1 MYRQAFAGGGQT
13 NLSSPLEFFGGL
25 ESVESE
31 SLLTN
36 GGSTNVLDCLISL
49 EECNEEILNSDDFLV
64 PRQLTIQNDM
74 GIACHPELVSGCRCI
89 KSPKPLFTKGGKTLA
104 SLGKGSGTEVPEGLR
119 KFTLTRIAKFTKFI
133 KQFNPLTKRE
143 GKELGYTKFYSR
155 TYTVLTPHP
164 SPCPLRERENQ
175 AFLGKGGGTNV
186 PEGFKKRKAAFT
198 LAEVL
203 ITLGI
208 IGVVAAMTLPTVITN
223 VQKKVVENQLKVFNT
238 TINNAF
244 RMAQA
249 EHGGRFDDWIPSYHY
264 LSFTEMRE
272 WLEKYLFPYI
282 KYSDVSDCRGEDMV
296 GDNTFIQ
303 EGICF
308 HMANGAL
315 IWIHIND
322 DGGDLIYYV
331 NGKIQ
336 SNPRNSFQFQFAKT
350 NKKSEFVEPY
360 VFNWNGNESSLKTD
374 GTWGCYKG
382 CTNCGY
388 CTKLIQLNNWEI
400 PDDYPW

>member
-1 MYRQAFAGGGQT
+1 M
-13 NLSSPLEFFGGL
+13 
-25 ESVESE
+25 
-31 SLLTN
+31 
-36 GGSTNVLDCLISL
+36 
-49 EECNEEILNSDDFLV
+49 
-64 PRQLTIQNDM
+64 
-74 GIACHPELVSGCRCI
+74 
-89 KSPKPLFTKGGKTLA
+89 
-104 SLGKGSGTEVPEGLR
+104 PEGLR

-143 GKELGYTKFYSR
+143 GKESCHPEFVSG

-164 SPCPLRERENQ
+164 SPLPLRVMENQ
-175 AFLGKGGGTNV
+175 ASISKGGGTEV
-186 PEGFKKRKAAFT
+186 PEGLLTKKKAAFT

-208 IGVVAAMTLPTVITN
+208 IGVVAAMTLPTVISN

-244 RMAQA
+244 RMAQV
-249 EHGGRFDDWIPSYHY
+249 EHGGKFDDWIPSYH
-264 LSFTEMRE
+264 SFSYAEMRE
-272 WLEKYLFPYI
+272 WLGKYLFPYI
-282 KYSDVSDCRGEDMV
+282 KYQDVSDCRVETAL
-296 GDNTFIQ
+296 GDSNITQ
-303 EGICF
+303 TALCF

-315 IWIHIND
+315 IRTHIDAN
-322 DGGDLIYYV
+322 GGGLAYFV
-331 NGKIQ
+331 NGKLEA
-336 SNPRNSFQFQFAKT
+336 NPRNKFGFQFAKT

-388 CTKLIQLNNWEI
+388 CTKIIQLNNWEI

>member
-1 MYRQAFAGGGQT
+1 MLIKLRAFVILKRDVNKRRVNNGKRCTDRLLLGGGQAD
-13 NLSSPLEFFGGL
+13 LSSPLVFLGSL
-25 ESVESE
+25 ENIESE
-31 SLLTN
+31 SLPIKEGCMSVPVGSWKEPLT
-36 GGSTNVLDCLISL
+36 
-49 EECNEEILNSDDFLV
+49 
-64 PRQLTIQNDM
+64 LTLSRRSRKIQ
-74 GIACHPELVSGCRCI
+74 
-89 KSPKPLFTKGGKTLA
+89 A

-133 KQFNPLTKRE
+133 KQFNPLPKRE
-143 GKELGYTKFYSR
+143 GKELGYTKFVSG

-164 SPCPLRERENQ
+164 GPFPLRVMENQ
-175 AFLGKGGGTNV
+175 ASLSKGGGTNV

-208 IGVVAAMTLPTVITN
+208 IGVVAAMTLPAVITN

-244 RMAQA
+244 RMAQV
-249 EHGGRFDDWIPSYHY
+249 EHGGKFDDWIPSYY
-264 LSFTEMRE
+264 NYSFAEMRE
-272 WLEKYLFPYI
+272 WLGEYLFPYI
-282 KYSDVSDCRGEDMV
+282 KYYDVSDCRSENMV
-296 GDNTFIQ
+296 DGNNIVQD
-303 EGICF
+303 GICF

-315 IWIHIND
+315 VWTHIDNN
-322 DGGDLIYYV
+322 GGDLTYYV
-331 NGKIQ
+331 NGKKQ
-336 SNPRNSFQFQFAKT
+336 SNPRNSFSFQFAKT
-350 NKKSEFVEPY
+350 NKKSEFIEPY
-360 VFNWNGNESSLKTD
+360 IQYWNGDKASLTSG

-388 CTKLIQLNNWEI
+388 CTKIIQLNNWEI

>member
-1 MYRQAFAGGGQT
+1 MKNVVQTGFCGGGQT
-13 NLSSPLEFFGGL
+13 DLSSPLEFLGGL

-31 SLLTN
+31 SLQIKEGDMSVHMGSQKETLT
-36 GGSTNVLDCLISL
+36 
-49 EECNEEILNSDDFLV
+49 
-64 PRQLTIQNDM
+64 LTLSRRARETQ
-74 GIACHPELVSGCRCI
+74 
-89 KSPKPLFTKGGKTLA
+89 A
-104 SLGKGSGTEVPEGLR
+104 SLGKGGSTEVPEGLR

-143 GKELGYTKFYSR
+143 GKELGHPEFVSG

-164 SPCPLRERENQ
+164 SPRPLRVMENQ
-175 AFLGKGGGTNV
+175 ASLSKGGGTNV

-198 LAEVL
+198 LVEVL

-244 RMAQA
+244 RMAQV
-249 EHGGRFDDWIPSYHY
+249 EHGGTFDDWIPSYH
-264 LSFTEMRE
+264 SFSYAEMRE
-272 WLEKYLFPYI
+272 WLGKYLFPYI
-282 KYSDVSDCRGEDMV
+282 KYYDVSDCRSENMV
-296 GDNTFIQ
+296 DGSNIVQD
-303 EGICF
+303 GICF

-322 DGGDLIYYV
+322 DGGDLTYYV
-331 NGKIQ
+331 NGKTQI
-336 SNPRNSFQFQFAKT
+336 NPRNGFQFQFAKT

-360 VFNWNGNESSLKTD
+360 IQYWNGNKASLTSG

-382 CTNCGY
+382 CTNCAY

-400 PDDYPW
+400 SDDYPW

>member
-1 MYRQAFAGGGQT
+1 M
-13 NLSSPLEFFGGL
+13 GGL

-36 GGSTNVLDCLISL
+36 GGGTNVLDCLTSL
-49 EECNEEILNSDDFLV
+49 EERNEAILNSDDFLV
-64 PRQLTIQNDM
+64 SRQLTFQNDM
-74 GIACHPELVSGCRCI
+74 GIACHPEFVSGSYTVLTPHL
-89 KSPKPLFTKGGKTLA
+89 SPLPQGAMENQA
-104 SLGKGSGTEVPEGLR
+104 SLGKGGGTEVPEVLR

-133 KQFNPLTKRE
+133 KQFNPLPKRE
-143 GKELGYTKFYSR
+143 GKELGYTKFY
-155 TYTVLTPHP
+155 TVLTPHP
-164 SPCPLRERENQ
+164 SPRPLRERENQ
-175 AFLGKGGGTNV
+175 ASLSKGGGTKV

-208 IGVVAAMTLPTVITN
+208 IGIVAAMTLPTVITN

-264 LSFTEMRE
+264 LSFTEIRE

-336 SNPRNSFQFQFAKT
+336 SNPRNRFGFQFAKT

-382 CTNCGY
+382 CTNCAY

>member
-1 MYRQAFAGGGQT
+1 MG
-13 NLSSPLEFFGGL
+13 SL

-74 GIACHPELVSGCRCI
+74 GIACHPEPVTETQYK
-89 KSPKPLFTKGGKTLA
+89 KSSFHFPHNKEGARMLQPINYPVRPLTLTLSRRERENQA
-104 SLGKGSGTEVPEGLR
+104 SLGKGGGREVPEGLR

-164 SPCPLRERENQ
+164 SPLTLRERKNQ
-175 AFLGKGGGTNV
+175 AFLGKGGGTEV

-208 IGVVAAMTLPTVITN
+208 IGVVAAMTLPALI
-223 VQKKVVENQLKVFNT
+223 QKNNNKVVETRLKKFYSTMNQAIMMAEVDYGDKKIWYEDVAGAEIDKDGN
-238 TINNAF
+238 IVPGSSKSEKWF
-244 RMAQA
+244 R
-249 EHGGRFDDWIPSYHY
+249 
-264 LSFTEMRE
+264 
-272 WLEKYLFPYI
+272 KYLAPYLQTTKI
-282 KYSDVSDCRGEDMV
+282 ETVSSGSYK
-296 GDNTFIQ
+296 GST
-303 EGICF
+303 
-308 HMANGAL
+308 
-315 IWIHIND
+315 
-322 DGGDLIYYV
+322 LIYFPDGSAV
-331 NGKIQ
+331 RIHNDTT
-336 SNPRNSFQFQFAKT
+336 RDWHFFQ
-350 NKKSEFVEPY
+350 
-360 VFNWNGNESSLKTD
+360 
-374 GTWGCYKG
+374 
-382 CTNCGY
+382 
-388 CTKLIQLNNWEI
+388 EI
-400 PDDYPW
+400 PINV

>member
-1 MYRQAFAGGGQT
+1 M
-13 NLSSPLEFFGGL
+13 GGL

-36 GGSTNVLDCLISL
+36 GGGTNVLDCLTSL
-49 EECNEEILNSDDFLV
+49 EERNEAILNSDDFLV
-64 PRQLTIQNDM
+64 SRQLTFQNDM
-74 GIACHPELVSGCRCI
+74 GIACHPEFVSGSYTVLTPHL
-89 KSPKPLFTKGGKTLA
+89 SPLPQGAMENQA
-104 SLGKGSGTEVPEGLR
+104 SLGKGGGTEVPEVLR

-133 KQFNPLTKRE
+133 KQFNPLPKRE
-143 GKELGYTKFYSR
+143 GKELGYTKFY
-155 TYTVLTPHP
+155 TVLTPHP
-164 SPCPLRERENQ
+164 SPRPLRERENQ
-175 AFLGKGGGTNV
+175 ASLSKGGGTKV

-208 IGVVAAMTLPTVITN
+208 IGIVAAMTLPTVITN

-264 LSFTEMRE
+264 LSFTEIRE

-282 KYSDVSDCRGEDMV
+282 KYSDVSDCRGEGMV

-336 SNPRNSFQFQFAKT
+336 SNPRNAFQFQFAKT

-388 CTKLIQLNNWEI
+388 CTKIIQLNNWEI

>member
-1 MYRQAFAGGGQT
+1 MYRQAFTGGGQAD
-13 NLSSPLEFFGGL
+13 LSSPLEFLGGL
-25 ESVESE
+25 ENIESE
-31 SLLTN
+31 SLP
-36 GGSTNVLDCLISL
+36 I
-49 EECNEEILNSDDFLV
+49 
-64 PRQLTIQNDM
+64 
-74 GIACHPELVSGCRCI
+74 
-89 KSPKPLFTKGGKTLA
+89 KGGCMSVPVGSRKEPLTLTLSRRARKIQA
-104 SLGKGSGTEVPEGLR
+104 SLSKGGDTEVPEGLR

-133 KQFNPLTKRE
+133 KQFNPLPKRE
-143 GKELGYTKFYSR
+143 GKELGHPEFVSG

-164 SPCPLRERENQ
+164 SPLPLRVMENQ
-175 AFLGKGGGTNV
+175 ASLSKGGGTNV
-186 PEGFKKRKAAFT
+186 PEGFKKKKAAFT

-336 SNPRNSFQFQFAKT
+336 SNPRNAFQFQFAKT

-388 CTKLIQLNNWEI
+388 CTKIIQLNNWEI

>member
-1 MYRQAFAGGGQT
+1 MLKFNCSNAFGGGAS
-13 NLSSPLEFFGGL
+13 NLSSPLKAFG
-25 ESVESE
+25 SV
-31 SLLTN
+31 L
-36 GGSTNVLDCLISL
+36 
-49 EECNEEILNSDDFLV
+49 
-64 PRQLTIQNDM
+64 
-74 GIACHPELVSGCRCI
+74 
-89 KSPKPLFTKGGKTLA
+89 KKT
-104 SLGKGSGTEVPEGLR
+104 G
-119 KFTLTRIAKFTKFI
+119 
-133 KQFNPLTKRE
+133 
-143 GKELGYTKFYSR
+143 
-155 TYTVLTPHP
+155 
-164 SPCPLRERENQ
+164 
-175 AFLGKGGGTNV
+175 
-186 PEGFKKRKAAFT
+186 FT

-264 LSFTEMRE
+264 LSFTEIRE

-282 KYSDVSDCRGEDMV
+282 KYSDVSDCRSEGMV

-315 IWIHIND
+315 IWMHIND
-322 DGGDLIYYV
+322 DGGDLVYYV
-331 NGKIQ
+331 NGKTET
-336 SNPRNSFQFQFAKT
+336 SPRNSFQFQFAKT
-350 NKKSEFVEPY
+350 NKKSEFAEPY